1 MCFRDAARRAGLGM
15 LLLCAAWLVVENALL
30 LGMCLWS
37 RSWGALGAAL
47 PLLTTALVM
56 TTMVTCTALAAM
68 MLAGRAM
75 RTVGRRAWAG
85 GRHHAAEV
93 SHE

>member
-1 MCFRDAARRAGLGM
+1 MCFRDAARRAGLGL

-47 PLLTTALVM
+47 PLLTTALVL
-56 TTMVTCTALAAM
+56 TTTVTFAALASM
-68 MLAGRAM
+68 MLVGRAM
-75 RTVGRRAWAG
+75 HTAGRRAWAG
-85 GRHHAAEV
+85 GRPHAGEA